1 MQRSRIRPRP
11 PLFSRHEPALIVPDL
26 KESAIKQEVATVV
39 SPVVAVRD
47 SATWRDY
54 LTLTKPEITFLVVI
68 SAVAGFLLG
77 SPASVDWFRLV
88 VLIVGV
94 AMTSAG
100 AAMLNHYVEASLDAS
115 MKRTA
120 GRPIPSGLIPGIHAR
135 NGGYLLGAAGIGLLC
150 PLTNPLTAILAGLA
164 FALYVYV
171 YTPLKLRST
180 WNTLMGTLPGA
191 LPALG
196 GWTAATG
203 NLYPGGWTIF
213 AILAVWQM
221 PHFLSLAWMYRK
233 DYARGGFA
241 MVSVNDDSGRRTS
254 GESLAYT
261 VLLLPISLSPIVFA
275 SAGWIY
281 ALGVIPLGVYFTI
294 KSYRFFRMRTAN
306 SARGV
311 LTASIYYIPA
321 LVALLILDRLV

>member
-1 MQRSRIRPRP
+1 M
-11 PLFSRHEPALIVPDL
+11 PDL
-26 KESAIKQEVATVV
+26 KESVLEQGVGSVVTPEVAN
-39 SPVVAVRD
+39 RG

-77 SPASVDWFRLV
+77 SPASVDWLRLV

-100 AAMLNHYVEASLDAS
+100 AAMLNHYVEAPIDAS

-120 GRPIPSGLIPGIHAR
+120 GRPIPAGLIPGVHAR

-164 FALYVYV
+164 FVLYVFV

-241 MVSVNDDSGRRTS
+241 MVSVNDDTGRRTS

-261 VLLLPISLSPIVFA
+261 VLLLPISLSPIFFA
-275 SAGWIY
+275 SAGWVY
-281 ALGVIPLGVYFTI
+281 GLGVIPLGIYFTV
-294 KSYRFFRMRTAN
+294 KSYRFFQLRSAG
-306 SARGV
+306 SARAV
-311 LTASIYYIPA
+311 LKASIYYIPA
-321 LVALLILDRLV
+321 LVALLIVDRLI

>member
-1 MQRSRIRPRP
+1 LP
-11 PLFSRHEPALIVPDL
+11 EL
-26 KESAIKQEVATVV
+26 KEPLIRQDLGANL
-39 SPVVAVRD
+39 SPTAAVAVRT
-47 SATWRDY
+47 SWRDY

-77 SPASVDWFRLV
+77 SPESIEWLTFCVLV
-88 VLIVGV
+88 VGV

-100 AAMLNHYVEASLDAS
+100 AAMLNHAVEARLDAA

-120 GRPIPSGLIPGIHAR
+120 GRPLPAGRIQVHYAR
-135 NGGYLLGAAGIGLLC
+135 NGGYALGAAGIGLLC

-164 FALYVYV
+164 FVLYVFV
-171 YTPLKLRST
+171 YTPMKLRST

-203 NLYPGGWTIF
+203 NLYPGAWTIF

-241 MVSVNDDSGRRTS
+241 MVSVDDETGARTS
-254 GESLAYT
+254 GESLAWT
-261 VLLLPISLSPIVFA
+261 LLLLPISLTPIVFA
-275 SAGWIY
+275 SAGMIY
-281 ALGVIPLGVYFTI
+281 ALGIVPLGVYFARM
-294 KSYRFFRMRTAN
+294 SYRFYRLRSAN
-306 SARGV
+306 AARGV

-321 LVALLILDRLV
+321 VVALLILDRFV